1 MRIPSGAASR
11 PHRLT
16 CLFCES
22 GESLSLG
29 QGFVRCDSCGMLLIG
44 STLEVLHDVVGLPD
58 ALGSRP
64 CANAETPRC
73 AICPT
78 GCSTARRAAQRSCP
92 SRWIDAVTTEYRAPS
107 PLGPTRPRT
116 TEERRSIRTPT
127 NHPRGDPKMRESMFD
142 VQVWKQ
148 HREEITREVRQ
159 NRLAKVLRNSR
170 KRHGSG
176 RTSSP
181 AWELKR
187 IAGRFLKPLSVS
199 RKVGWE
205 RRERRVREKTAWLAD
220 TELVPDGGPEGD
232 IGAAYPRETEAPEY
246 TPPTDERS

>member
-170 KRHGSG
+170 KRLGPNVVPGVGAEEDRRTFPQAFECFEKG
-176 RTSSP
+176 RLGTEGAS
-181 AWELKR
+181 
-187 IAGRFLKPLSVS
+187 
-199 RKVGWE
+199 
-205 RRERRVREKTAWLAD
+205 REREDRLASRHRAR
-220 TELVPDGGPEGD
+220 PGRRARGGHRSRLPSRDRSAG
-232 IGAAYPRETEAPEY
+232 IHA
-246 TPPTDERS
+246 TD